1 MPILLKRWD
10 GSSTLFRNAQFLPAF
25 YFIPQSILEKCDLE
39 LCSIP
44 RNPQRLIQDWNAI
57 AVVESNLFQLCIID
71 SYAYMVWPF
80 MGKSE
85 YMEVYSGY
93 DPAWLLA
100 HSPAFWIQ
108 ELQDEKILPVAEE
121 LIQNSTENDVFGFVS
136 ETEISELFGWIVP
149 QTMEKNH
156 MNEALAVT
164 DEMRCFED
172 FDKRNSIQ
180 KIDFYRKWYHT
191 RSKFR
196 LYSLEGAQKDYA
208 RAHNGQQW
216 DAPDDKQDLERN
228 SLSQVIVDSFM
239 ETLTE
244 KDKEILRLRM
254 EGVTLEEIAQQ
265 LGYKT
270 HSAVLKRIRKIGQAY
285 EAFADVDYDFSEKK
299 ITG

>member
-1 MPILLKRWD
+1 MPILLKRRD
-10 GSSTLFRNAQFLPAF
+10 GSTTPFRNAQFLPAF
-25 YFIPQSILEKCDLE
+25 YFIPQSILEKCGPE

-44 RNPQRLIQDWNAI
+44 RNPKKLIQDPD
-57 AVVESNLFQLCIID
+57 AVATVESDLFMLCIID
-71 SYAYMVWPF
+71 AYAYMVWPF

-100 HSPAFWIQ
+100 HSPTFWIQ
-108 ELQDEKILPVAEE
+108 ELQDEKNLPSAEA
-121 LIQNSTENDVFGFVS
+121 LIQNCTEEDVFGFVS

-149 QTMEKNH
+149 QAMEKHH

-172 FDKRNSIQ
+172 FDKRNSTQ

-191 RSKFR
+191 RSKSR

-216 DAPDDKQDLERN
+216 DAPDDKQDLEQS
-228 SLSQVIVDSFM
+228 SLSQVMVDAFL

-285 EAFADVDYDFSEKK
+285 EAFADVDYGFSKKK